1 MTRQIISYPKL
12 IVQAIELSIIAGNEI
27 LKVYSKEDFQV
38 EEKTDQSPLT
48 LADMK
53 SHNIIVKG
61 LKSSEIP
68 VLSEES
74 QGINWE
80 ERKEWER
87 YWLVDP
93 LDGTKE
99 FIKRNDEFTVNI
111 ALIEKGIPVM
121 GVIYVPV
128 FDVLYFALQDTGSFK
143 IIRPGNINAETSFDD
158 LMQEAVKLPA
168 FTQGSQLRVVASR
181 SHISPETKLFIDGL
195 DEKYGEVKTVAA
207 GSSLKLCLVAEGN
220 AEIYPRMGPTMEW
233 DIAAGHVIVTE
244 SGGSILKTD
253 NTDLVYNKPDLLN
266 PWFVVRSKS
275 YLDGTLLSSK

>member
-48 LADMK
+48 LADKK

-74 QGINWE
+74 HGINWE

-143 IIRPGNINAETSFDD
+143 IIKPGNINAETSFDD
-158 LMQEAVKLPA
+158 LMKKAVKLPA

-244 SGGSILKTD
+244 SGGSILKAD

-275 YLDGTLLSSK
+275 YLDGAILSSK